1 MKDVLTAEQVERE
14 IERLNNSE
22 AVQIARREQR
32 LKYKRR
38 QYMYQLRWLEKHGK
52 ELMESG
58 VTSEALERME
68 NEMEDYEE

>member
-1 MKDVLTAEQVERE
+1 MKDILTDEQVEQE

-38 QYMYQLRWLEKHGK
+38 QYMYQLRWLEKRGK
-52 ELMESG
+52 QLMESG
-58 VTSEALERME
+58 VTSESLERME
-68 NEMEDYEE
+68 NEMEDYAE

>member
-1 MKDVLTAEQVERE
+1 MKDILTDEQVERE

-38 QYMYQLRWLEKHGK
+38 QYMYQLR
-52 ELMESG
+52 
-58 VTSEALERME
+58 
-68 NEMEDYEE
+68 